1 MNKRKKTEITIC
13 QTIMFTFSIRLLLTM
28 QEKQY
33 FDQIKNA
40 ISSHSNVIVTRSRSM
55 GMFFSLN
62 FTEHWAMEKLM
73 VFFCHYFERT
83 LCYNNITSQT
93 FGMQYSTKPFLF
105 LDWKRI
111 FRCLLHQMFPPLN
124 AACCLA
130 TMGFLW
136 CFRRLWDQFIC
147 VIYFPVSQHRVLLWN
162 CGCKRSCKLALVEK
176 FFSKNWRIPEKPKS
190 RKTFSLSTCLSL
202 SSILFV

>member
-1 MNKRKKTEITIC
+1 
-13 QTIMFTFSIRLLLTM
+13 M

-55 GMFFSLN
+55 AMFSLN

-93 FGMQYSTKPFLF
+93 FGMPYSTKPFLF
-105 LDWKRI
+105 RDWKRI
-111 FRCLLHQMFPPLN
+111 FRCFLHQMFPPLN

-130 TMGFLW
+130 TMVFLW

-162 CGCKRSCKLALVEK
+162 CGCKRSCELAACREVLFQELGDTRETKIKEDIFV
-176 FFSKNWRIPEKPKS
+176 IY
-190 RKTFSLSTCLSL
+190 LSL
-202 SSILFV
+202 SLSLS